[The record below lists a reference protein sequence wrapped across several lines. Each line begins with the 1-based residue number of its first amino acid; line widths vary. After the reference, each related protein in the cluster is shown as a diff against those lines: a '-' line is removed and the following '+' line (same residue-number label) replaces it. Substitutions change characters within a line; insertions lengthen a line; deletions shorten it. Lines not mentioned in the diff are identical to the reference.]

1 VACAELPARPEAFG
15 PPVATIKLEGVKV
28 LVVDDEPDARR
39 LLTEVLSR
47 RGAEVLTAASAAE
60 ALEMLQV
67 WRPHVLLSDIGMP
80 DGDGYELIQRVRELP
95 EERGGRTPAAAL
107 TAYAGPADRVRAL
120 SEGYQLH
127 VAKPVEPA
135 ELAAVVASLAGESV

>member
-1 VACAELPARPEAFG
+1 
-15 PPVATIKLEGVKV
+15 
-28 LVVDDEPDARR
+28 VDDEPDARR
-39 LLTEVLSR
+39 LLAEVLSR

-107 TAYAGPADRVRAL
+107 TAYAGPADRARAL
-120 SEGYQLH
+120 SEGYHLH

-135 ELAAVVASLAGESV
+135 ELAAVVAGLAGESF